1 MADGFANTWLLQRF
15 GGSIEQAYYSVAM
28 QFSAVS
34 LLATRS
40 ILHILWK
47 EIAEAN
53 SQKNTQ
59 RVLNLFNRATKLLF
73 FSGALVTGFL
83 IPWVTEII
91 DFTLGEAYLGGVAAM
106 SIMFLYPVN
115 QAQGQVSGAAFLA
128 LELTRPYVVI
138 GILGMLAS
146 IVVAYFVLAPVDAP
160 VPGLGLGSTGVAL
173 KMVGLQFIT
182 VNASIWWISRE
193 LGDRLDW
200 AYQFT
205 GMGTLLLFGYLAYI
219 GVNGIIGESV
229 HVFIRA
235 MLAALFYMAVAALV
249 LYKMPATFGMDK
261 GQLDGYARML
271 SGLLARRT

>member
-1 MADGFANTWLLQRF
+1 
-15 GGSIEQAYYSVAM
+15 M

-34 LLATRS
+34 LLVTRS

-53 SQKNTQ
+53 SQNNSQ

-73 FSGALVTGFL
+73 FSGALITGFL

-91 DFTLGEAYLGGVAAM
+91 DLTLGKAYLGGIAAM

-115 QAQGQVSGAAFLA
+115 QARGQVSGATFLA
-128 LELTRPYVVI
+128 LQLTRPYVVI

-146 IVVAYFVLAPVDAP
+146 IVVAYFVLAPVDAS
-160 VPGLGLGSTGVAL
+160 VPGLGLGSTGMAL

-182 VNASIWWISRE
+182 VNVSIWWISRQ
-193 LGDRLDW
+193 LNDRFEW
-200 AYQFT
+200 VYQFT

-229 HVFIRA
+229 HVLIRA
-235 MLAALFYMAVAALV
+235 MLAAFFYMVVAALV

-261 GQLDGYARML
+261 DQLDGYAGIL